1 MCWCH
6 KRWHRNTKLTVE
18 RTFFYKQ
25 GSRQRHSN
33 WFTMTCDSK
42 EREGGM
48 RDRMMEEDVKLTPL
62 WIFPNTV
69 YYNTVSLN
77 KVCVWKWNQDKK
89 CDREEKSKGSH
100 DLFSVICFE
109 RKQSV
114 QRVRGRQDGEDEREI
129 KREKKKS
136 LKYVNLP
143 VSETTQSITIWIKT
157 EIKT

>member
-1 MCWCH
+1 
-6 KRWHRNTKLTVE
+6 
-18 RTFFYKQ
+18 
-25 GSRQRHSN
+25 
-33 WFTMTCDSK
+33 MTCDAK

-77 KVCVWKWNQDKK
+77 KVCVWKWNQDKR

-100 DLFSVICFE
+100 DLFLVICFE

-114 QRVRGRQDGEDEREI
+114 QRVRGRQDGEDERDI
-129 KREKKKS
+129 KRKKKKEE
-136 LKYVNLP
+136 LEIRQFA
-143 VSETTQSITIWIKT
+143 SEWNYAINHHMDKNRNKDLNSYK
-157 EIKT
+157 KDF